1 MLHLAFSWL
10 FILLHRPFYRRSRPV
25 PGLQKDIDHV
35 KVNSGCLCKSWET
48 TDSFMDQICDKAARN
63 IMELLAAWRKLY
75 TLRYVPVTTAGVV
88 FSAGTVFLLSALQT
102 SPGARTARAFS
113 QSLAQADLCVEYLL
127 ESGKSFQCANDIAE
141 ILRNLLQQEL
151 TARSRESPTIA
162 SSTIHR
168 EIAEMP
174 DSPHASPTSRGAQ
187 AVFDN
192 PVPFSQPPT
201 QEPHDGWSPPGR
213 IHVDPVDPAIPPE
226 DQVIH
231 EAYWAYVTTLPPSNG
246 VSTSCQDVYDF
257 GKAMEFSGSM
267 YLEDELGSQ
276 LVVSGGAHS
285 ELTNEMEALLQ
296 AFTANNALYPME

>member
-1 MLHLAFSWL
+1 
-10 FILLHRPFYRRSRPV
+10 
-25 PGLQKDIDHV
+25 
-35 KVNSGCLCKSWET
+35 
-48 TDSFMDQICDKAARN
+48 
-63 IMELLAAWRKLY
+63 MELLAAWRKLY

-151 TARSRESPTIA
+151 TARSRESPTIP
-162 SSTIHR
+162 SSMIHR

-174 DSPHASPTSRGAQ
+174 DSPDVSPTRMA
-187 AVFDN
+187 
-192 PVPFSQPPT
+192 PFSEPPP
-201 QEPHDGWSPPGR
+201 QEARDGWPAGGFRSDPG
-213 IHVDPVDPAIPPE
+213 DPTIPPE
-226 DQVIH
+226 DQAFD

-257 GKAMEFSGSM
+257 GKATEFSGSM
-267 YLEDELGSQ
+267 YIDEELGRQ
-276 LVVSGGAHS
+276 LVVSDGAHP

>member
-1 MLHLAFSWL
+1 
-10 FILLHRPFYRRSRPV
+10 
-25 PGLQKDIDHV
+25 
-35 KVNSGCLCKSWET
+35 
-48 TDSFMDQICDKAARN
+48 
-63 IMELLAAWRKLY
+63 MELLAAWRKLY

-127 ESGKSFQCANDIAE
+127 EMGKSFQCANDIAE

-151 TARSRESPTIA
+151 TARSRESPTIPA
-162 SSTIHR
+162 STIHR

-187 AVFDN
+187 ATFDN
-192 PVPFSQPPT
+192 PVPFSQPPL
-201 QEPHDGWSPPGR
+201 QEARDGWPGGGN
-213 IHVDPVDPAIPPE
+213 HSDPGDSAIP
-226 DQVIH
+226 QALH
-231 EAYWAYVTTLPPSNG
+231 AAYWAYVTTLPPSNG
-246 VSTSCQDVYDF
+246 VSTSCQDAYDF

-267 YLEDELGSQ
+267 YIDEELGRQ
-276 LVVSGGAHS
+276 LVVADGAHP